1 LDPPADEYVDRERS
15 AVVRA
20 IVVDPASLVRQEVA
34 RSMSALQLQCGAS
47 HVRGYVSVSYRISE
61 SRVFPEPLFFGGK
74 EFGLTQ
80 AAQRAPI
87 DASV

>member
-1 LDPPADEYVDRERS
+1 MSSPKFQGS
-15 AVVRA
+15 AF
-20 IVVDPASLVRQEVA
+20 
-34 RSMSALQLQCGAS
+34 
-47 HVRGYVSVSYRISE
+47 HVRRNVSVSYRISKSSVFSE
-61 SRVFPEPLFFGGK
+61 SLFFGGK